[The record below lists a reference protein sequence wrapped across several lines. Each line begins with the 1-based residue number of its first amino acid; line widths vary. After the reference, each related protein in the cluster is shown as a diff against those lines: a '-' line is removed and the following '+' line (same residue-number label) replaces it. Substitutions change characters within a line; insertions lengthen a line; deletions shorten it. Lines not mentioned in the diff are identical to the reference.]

1 MTVKSLLKRIS
12 LSLLAIIAIAGL
24 IFSIEIIGGQPMGL
38 FSGSRPDALGFNN
51 GQFKPPSWKPN
62 TVSST
67 VEKSDTKHFI
77 EPIKFSGDAKSAWD
91 KLSAIV
97 KAQARATLVTE
108 KPDYLYAEFKTA
120 NFGFVDDVEF
130 ALNEK
135 ASVIHV
141 RSASRLG
148 VRDFDVNRNRIESI
162 RAAFGK

>member
-1 MTVKSLLKRIS
+1 MTIKSLFKRIS
-12 LSLLAIIAIAGL
+12 LSLLAVIAIAGL
-24 IFSIEIIGGQPMGL
+24 IIGIEIIGGQPMGL
-38 FSGSRPDALGFNN
+38 FSGSRPDALGFSN
-51 GQFKPPSWKPN
+51 GKFKPPSWKPN

-67 VEKSDTKHFI
+67 VEKSDIKHFI
-77 EPIKFSGDAKSAWD
+77 EPLKFAGDAKSAWN

-97 KAQARATLVTE
+97 KAQPRVAVVIE

-120 NFGFVDDVEF
+120 NLGFIDDVEF
-130 ALNEK
+130 ALDEK

>member
-1 MTVKSLLKRIS
+1 MTIKSLFKRIS
-12 LSLLAIIAIAGL
+12 LSLLALIAIIGL
-24 IFSIEIIGGQPMGL
+24 IIGIEIIGGQPMGL

-67 VEKSDTKHFI
+67 VEKSDIKHFV
-77 EPIKFSGDAKSAWD
+77 EPLKFAGDAKSAWN

-97 KAQARATLVTE
+97 KAQPRAAVVTE

-120 NFGFVDDVEF
+120 NLGFIDDVEF
-130 ALNEK
+130 ALDEK
-135 ASVIHV
+135 ARVIHV

>member
-1 MTVKSLLKRIS
+1 MTIKSLFKRIS

-24 IFSIEIIGGQPMGL
+24 IIGIEIIGGQPMGL
-38 FSGSRPDALGFNN
+38 FSGSRPDALGFIN
-51 GQFKPPSWKPN
+51 GKFKPPSWKPN

-67 VEKSDTKHFI
+67 VEKSDIKHFI
-77 EPIKFSGDAKSAWD
+77 EPLKFAGDAKSAWN

-97 KAQARATLVTE
+97 KAQPRVAVVIE

-120 NFGFVDDVEF
+120 NLGFIDDVEF
-130 ALNEK
+130 ALDEK